1 MANFL
6 TYPKQVVYF
15 IVSFIA
21 LISICHFLS
30 MLYHFIIRRRI
41 HKWKRRT
48 TVSLTRL
55 PAAVADSFRALAFRW
70 TVPVGS
76 SHELNFVEIGLTL
89 GYMAVLYTW
98 AFVNSMLNL
107 FPLVRNVNS
116 HSILATSFRG
126 IKVDPLLY
134 ADRAGAMAASQLP
147 IMVALG
153 SKNNL
158 ISCKLNSFLDIF
170 LQSLV
175 YLRQGLLASPLQRY
189 HFFLILSAAV
199 NLNHLYG

>member
-1 MANFL
+1 MATFSPRATEQYLQTRALNARLL
-6 TYPKQVVYF
+6 TYPEQVVYF

-30 MLYHFIIRRRI
+30 MFYHFIIRKRI

-76 SHELNFVEIGLTL
+76 SHELNFVEVGLPL
-89 GYMAVLYTW
+89 AYMAVLYTW
-98 AFVNSMLNL
+98 AFVNSMLHL
-107 FPLVRNVNS
+107 FPLVRNAS
-116 HSILATSFRG
+116 LHSILASSPRG
-126 IKVDPLLY
+126 IKIDPQLY

-158 ISCKLNSFLDIF
+158 ISC
-170 LQSLV
+170 
-175 YLRQGLLASPLQRY
+175 
-189 HFFLILSAAV
+189 
-199 NLNHLYG
+199 